1 MSSPQETLA
10 KLKDFV
16 DRPRVATNGEH
27 DLEDEQ
33 QYAARVQKSLLNL
46 QKQVA
51 QAEED
56 IKKVN

>member
-1 MSSPQETLA
+1 MSSPQEALV
-10 KLKDFV
+10 KLRDFV
-16 DRPRVATNGEH
+16 DRPKAATSGEL
-27 DLEDEQ
+27 DPEEEQ

-51 QAEED
+51 QAEAD